1 MEFIYQEKD
10 LAAIAEQLLASA
22 NGKKTFLF
30 TGEMGAGKTTLIK
43 QLCSYLGT
51 SDEIF
56 SPTYSIVNEYEYN
69 GPLGHGL
76 IYHLDLY
83 RLHKIDEALQIGI
96 EEYLDSG
103 HYCFIEWPE
112 LIEALI
118 DPSAVRIK
126 IDIQPLSD
134 RKISIL

>member
-1 MEFIYQEKD
+1 MELIYQEKD
-10 LAAIAEQLLASA
+10 LAAIVKQLLTLAA
-22 NGKKTFLF
+22 GKKIFLF
-30 TGEMGAGKTTLIK
+30 NGEIGAGKTTLIK
-43 QLCSYLGT
+43 QLCSYLG
-51 SDEIF
+51 SIDEIS

-69 GPLGHGL
+69 GPLGNGL

-83 RLHKIDEALQIGI
+83 RLNDIEEALHIGI

-103 HYCFIEWPE
+103 NYCLIEWPE

-126 IDIQPLSD
+126 IDIQPDSD

>member
-1 MEFIYQEKD
+1 MELIYQEKD
-10 LAAIAEQLLASA
+10 LAAIVKQLLTLAA
-22 NGKKTFLF
+22 GKKIFLF
-30 TGEMGAGKTTLIK
+30 NGEIGAGKTTLIK
-43 QLCSYLGT
+43 QLCSYLG
-51 SDEIF
+51 SIDEIS

-69 GPLGHGL
+69 GPLGNGL

-83 RLHKIDEALQIGI
+83 RLNDVEEALHIGI

-103 HYCFIEWPE
+103 NYCLIEWPE

-126 IDIQPLSD
+126 IDIQPDSD

>member
-1 MEFIYQEKD
+1 MELIYQEKD
-10 LAAIAEQLLASA
+10 LAAIVKQLLTLAA
-22 NGKKTFLF
+22 GKKIFLF
-30 TGEMGAGKTTLIK
+30 TGEIGAGKTTLIK
-43 QLCSYLGT
+43 QFCSYLGS
-51 SDEIF
+51 SDEIS

-69 GPLGHGL
+69 GPLGNGL

-83 RLHKIDEALQIGI
+83 RLNDVEEALHIGI

-103 HYCFIEWPE
+103 HYCLIEWPE

-126 IDIQPLSD
+126 IDIQPDSD

>member
-1 MEFIYQEKD
+1 MEWIYQEKD
-10 LAAIAEQLLASA
+10 LATIVEQLMVSA
-22 NGKKTFLF
+22 NGKKIFLF
-30 TGEMGAGKTTLIK
+30 TGEIGAGKTTLIK
-43 QLCSYLGT
+43 QLCKHLGAT
-51 SDEIF
+51 DEIS
-56 SPTYSIVNEYEYN
+56 SPTYSIVNEYAYDN
-69 GPLGHGL
+69 PLGHGL

-83 RLHKIDEALQIGI
+83 RLNKIEEALHIGI

-112 LIEALI
+112 LIEVLI
-118 DPSAVRIK
+118 DSSAIRIK

>member
-1 MEFIYQEKD
+1 MELIYQEND
-10 LAAIAEQLLASA
+10 LAAIVKQLLTLAA
-22 NGKKTFLF
+22 GKKIFLF
-30 TGEMGAGKTTLIK
+30 NGEIGAGKTTLIK
-43 QLCSYLGT
+43 QLCSYLG
-51 SDEIF
+51 SIDEIS

-69 GPLGHGL
+69 GPLGNGL

-83 RLHKIDEALQIGI
+83 RLNDVEEALHIGI

-103 HYCFIEWPE
+103 HYCLIEWPE

-126 IDIQPLSD
+126 IDIQPDSD